1 MLTTSIPRDVID
13 RGVEQ
18 VLGEESPLHTS
29 SAPREQREELSG
41 EDAVGLGV
49 IDFISDLKEVLYL
62 YPTITFTSPAA
73 SANIWKL
80 LHFYIANFIEECLHD
95 VIRKAV
101 H

>member
-1 MLTTSIPRDVID
+1 MLITSIPLDVKYT
-13 RGVEQ
+13 GVEQ
-18 VLGEESPLHTS
+18 VMGEESQTF
-29 SAPREQREELSG
+29 SAPKEQREELSG

-95 VIRKAV
+95 VI
-101 H
+101 